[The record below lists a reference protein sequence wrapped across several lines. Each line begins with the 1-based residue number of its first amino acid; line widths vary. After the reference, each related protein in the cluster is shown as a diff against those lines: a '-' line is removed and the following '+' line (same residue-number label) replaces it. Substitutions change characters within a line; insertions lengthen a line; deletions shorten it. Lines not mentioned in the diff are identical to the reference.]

1 MKTSKLR
8 KALVLAVLTGAVLLV
23 RPATLQAGGAKITVI
38 NTDAPGVGF
47 NDPTPA
53 TPVGGN
59 TGTTLGQ
66 QRLIAFQAAA
76 DIWGRLL
83 DSGVEIRIQASM
95 SPLSCDASSATLA
108 SSGPTSIFSDFPVVS
123 SGVAVPGTWYASA
136 LANKMA
142 GKRVSTNNPNDIRT
156 TFNSNLGTSNCLSGV
171 GWYLGLDDNHG
182 SNIDLITVLLHE
194 LGHGF
199 GFLTLVDLSSGN
211 EMSNGTGPQ
220 PDIFERN
227 IVDGT
232 TGKVWS
238 AMTGLERS
246 ASALNGRHVA
256 WNGAQANTAA
266 SSLLAPGTPLAVVNS
281 PSSIAGSLSVGTAS
295 FGPQLTASGVSGKVV
310 LATDPSDSAGASTTD
325 ACSPLT
331 NASAIAG
338 NIALVD
344 RGTCLFVVK
353 VKNCQNAGATAVLV
367 ADNVGDTPPAGLGGT
382 DSTITI
388 PAVRITMADGA
399 TLKANL
405 AGGVSVTLHLD
416 PSQLAGADS
425 SGRVLLFATNPIQP
439 GSSISHWDT
448 VALPDLLMEPN
459 INTSLTHDVDL
470 TLPALRDIGWFSDL
484 DDDGVPDVV
493 DNCPNVPN
501 PDQADAGHTGVGD
514 ACKRKVAKS
523 PRHGA
528 TRSVK
533 PPG

>member
-1 MKTSKLR
+1 MKTAKLQR
-8 KALVLAVLTGAVLLV
+8 ALVLAASAGAVLLV
-23 RPATLQAGGAKITVI
+23 APTQLQAGGAKVTII
-38 NTDAPGVGF
+38 NIDASGVGL

-66 QRLIAFQAAA
+66 QRLMAFQAAA
-76 DIWGRLL
+76 DIWGHLL

-95 SPLSCDASSATLA
+95 TPLSCDANSATLA
-108 SSGPTSIFSDFPVVS
+108 SSGPTQIFSDFPAVS
-123 SGVAVPGTWYASA
+123 SGVEVPGTWYPSA

-142 GKRVSTNNPNDIRT
+142 GKVVSTSNPNDIRT
-156 TFNSNLGTSNCLSGV
+156 TFNSNLGTSNCLAGT
-171 GWYLGLDDNHG
+171 GWYYGLDDNHG

-199 GFLTLVDLSSGN
+199 GFLTFVDLNTGN
-211 EMSNGTGPQ
+211 ESGGL

-227 IVDGT
+227 ILDGT

-238 AMTGLERS
+238 SMTAPERA
-246 ASALNGRHVA
+246 ASTLNGRHVV
-256 WNGAQANTAA
+256 WNGGQTTAA
-266 SSLLAPGTPLAVVNS
+266 ASPLLVPGTPLAVVNS
-281 PSSIAGSLSVGTAS
+281 PSSIAGGLSVGTAS
-295 FGPQLTASGVSGKVV
+295 FGPQLTASGVTGMVA
-310 LATDPSDSAGASTTD
+310 LATDPSDSSGASTTD

-344 RGTCLFVVK
+344 RGTCLFVIK

-367 ADNVGDTPPAGLGGT
+367 ADNVGDSPPAGMGGT

-405 AGGVSVTLHLD
+405 ASGVSVTLHLD
-416 PSQLAGADS
+416 PSELAGADP

-448 VALPDLLMEPN
+448 IAIPDLLMEPN
-459 INTSLTHDVDL
+459 LNQDLTHGVDL

-484 DDDGVPDVV
+484 DDDGVPDAV
-493 DNCPNVPN
+493 DNCPNVPH
-501 PDQADAGHTGVGD
+501 PDQADTNHNGIGD
-514 ACKRKVAKS
+514 ACDRKISKS
-523 PRHGA
+523 PRHGVA
-528 TRSVK
+528 RSVK
-533 PPG
+533 PPT